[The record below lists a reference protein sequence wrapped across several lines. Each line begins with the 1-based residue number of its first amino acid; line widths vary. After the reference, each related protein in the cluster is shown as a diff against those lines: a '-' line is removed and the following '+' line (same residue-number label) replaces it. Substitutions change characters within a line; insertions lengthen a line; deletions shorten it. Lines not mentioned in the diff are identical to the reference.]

1 MRPANMVESKKKKK
15 EKKNGQLKN
24 YKKKR
29 IDLQL
34 FQVATGICRQFSKQ
48 NRV

>member
-1 MRPANMVESKKKKK
+1 MRPANMVESKKKNKK
-15 EKKNGQLKN
+15 KMVSLRIT
-24 YKKKR
+24 KKR